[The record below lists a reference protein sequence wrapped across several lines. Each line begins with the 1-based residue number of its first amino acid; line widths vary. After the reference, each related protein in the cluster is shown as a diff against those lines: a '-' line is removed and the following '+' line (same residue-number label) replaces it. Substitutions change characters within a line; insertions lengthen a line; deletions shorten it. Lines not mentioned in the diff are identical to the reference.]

1 MIYQNKTMKALL
13 KFLVIGIV
21 SHALFA
27 KGQTAQPTFGQGLKD
42 MATAVTS
49 GTNWTT
55 LVGYGHSTSGN
66 NNLAF
71 AAIGYNFTD
80 SVGLVL
86 GYDYLWNA
94 QHNEFNALKGGVSL
108 QTQIKPFA
116 FVGSTFL
123 TNVVCQ
129 PFVADLLATPRSGNA
144 IGNIIT
150 TGVNFDVYQVKNF
163 ELTVGG
169 QYEKRVGQG
178 DFDGNYILFHVG
190 LSRRF

>member
-1 MIYQNKTMKALL
+1 MKKTSFL
-13 KFLVIGIV
+13 KSLAIVITCGVIAHSV
-21 SHALFA
+21 CRA
-27 KGQTAQPTFGQGLKD
+27 QTTPPTFGQGLKD

-49 GTNWTT
+49 GTNWT
-55 LVGYGHSTSGN
+55 LLSGYGHSTAGN
-66 NNLAF
+66 NNVAF
-71 AAIGYNFTD
+71 AALGYNFTD

-94 QHNEFNALKGGVSL
+94 QHNEFNSLKGGVSL
-108 QTQIKPFA
+108 QTQIPIFA
-116 FVGSTFL
+116 FVGSTVL
-123 TNVVCQ
+123 TNIVCQ

-144 IGNIIT
+144 IGNILT
-150 TGVNFDVYQVKNF
+150 TGVNFDVYAVKNF
-163 ELTVGG
+163 EITVGG

>member
-1 MIYQNKTMKALL
+1 MKTKLKLL
-13 KFLVIGIV
+13 IGI
-21 SHALFA
+21 ALVLA
-27 KGQTAQPTFGQGLKD
+27 MVTSAQSTTPTFGQGLKD

-49 GTNWTT
+49 GTNWT
-55 LVGYGHSTSGN
+55 LLSGYGHSTAGN

-71 AAIGYNFTD
+71 AALGYNFTD
-80 SVGLVL
+80 SVGAVL
-86 GYDYLWNA
+86 GYDYIWN
-94 QHNEFNALKGGVSL
+94 NNGGEFNALKGGVSL

-123 TNVVCQ
+123 TNIVCQ

-150 TGVNFDVYQVKNF
+150 TGVNFDVYAVKNF

-169 QYEKRVGQG
+169 QYEKRMGQG